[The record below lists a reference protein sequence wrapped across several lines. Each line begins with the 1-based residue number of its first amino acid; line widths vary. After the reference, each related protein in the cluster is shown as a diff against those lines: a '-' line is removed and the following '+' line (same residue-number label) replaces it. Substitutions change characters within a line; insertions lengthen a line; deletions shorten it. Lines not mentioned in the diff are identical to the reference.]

1 MALGGETCIEL
12 RVDDATT
19 TAAVLLTDPCCAV
32 MVAVPADW
40 PVAKP
45 KLVILTTLLAEELQV
60 TALVMDAVLPSL

>member
-1 MALGGETCIEL
+1 MEA

-19 TAAVLLTDPCCAV
+19 TAAFPLTDPCDAV

-40 PVAKP
+40 PVARP

-60 TALVMDAVLPSL
+60 TVPVMGPVLPSLYVPVAP